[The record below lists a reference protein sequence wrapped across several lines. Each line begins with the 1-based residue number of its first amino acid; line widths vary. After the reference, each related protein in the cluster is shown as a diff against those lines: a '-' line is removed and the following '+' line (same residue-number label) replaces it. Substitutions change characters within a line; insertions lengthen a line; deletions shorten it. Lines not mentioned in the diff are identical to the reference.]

1 MPSNLI
7 FGKKS
12 TRTGKIPV
20 GHLYPSFGR
29 VTLSKRGVTVTR
41 LITLGGL
48 VWQKIVAASNGIE
61 NYTFLSHSFK
71 HKHTHDY

>member
-1 MPSNLI
+1 MGSSLI
-7 FGKKS
+7 FVKKP

-20 GHLYPSFGR
+20 GHLYPSFGG

-48 VWQKIVAASNGIE
+48 VWRKIVAASNCIE
-61 NYTFLSHSFK
+61 NYTFLLFSFK
-71 HKHTHDY
+71 RKQTHDY